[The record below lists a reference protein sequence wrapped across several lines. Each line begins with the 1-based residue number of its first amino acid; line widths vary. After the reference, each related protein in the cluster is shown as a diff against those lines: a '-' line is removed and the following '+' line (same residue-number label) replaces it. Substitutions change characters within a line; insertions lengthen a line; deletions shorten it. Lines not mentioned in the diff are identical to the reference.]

1 HSYSYDLF
9 LYHCFIFFLMTL
21 RPSISTLFPYTT
33 LFRSINKWQW
43 LNHHLKK
50 ADSISIKY
58 GKFGLYS
65 LIFLVPFIGVY
76 VGVAV
81 GVALRLRPILIL
93 ISLSIGVFLSG
104 FLTTF
109 LGNEILNLF

>member
-1 HSYSYDLF
+1 MAPF
-9 LYHCFIFFLMTL
+9 LITAFDTL
-21 RPSISTLFPYTT
+21 
-33 LFRSINKWQW
+33 INKWQW
-43 LNHHLKK
+43 LNNHLKK

-65 LIFLVPFIGVY
+65 LVFLVPFIGVY
-76 VGVAV
+76 IGVAV
-81 GVALRLRPILIL
+81 GVALRLRPLLIF
-93 ISLSIGVFLSG
+93 IYLSIGVFLSG